1 MCRNLLFY
9 GGTLN
14 NCVSLKKKK
23 ALHTESAFC
32 IKGEKFR
39 GTTFVSHFV
48 TAAAKG
54 NSCLLNADQ
63 TGILTLCW
71 SGSQVSFWNTLYSRH
86 DSGFRLWSYLPCVP
100 SETIFQP
107 WMVLSDRSLRH
118 TPLLPSLFAYREYFK
133 AKSAKLQGVSGKFM
147 ILFIFAA
154 DDTLLFITGN
164 TINGELHRQLNYRAS
179 DYEA

>member
-1 MCRNLLFY
+1 MKKESPSCRI
-9 GGTLN
+9 
-14 NCVSLKKKK
+14 CVLHKGRKVPRYHLCLSLC
-23 ALHTESAFC
+23 HCCFMN
-32 IKGEKFR
+32 
-39 GTTFVSHFV
+39 
-48 TAAAKG
+48 

-71 SGSQVSFWNTLYSRH
+71 SGSQVSFRNTPHSRH

-107 WMVLSDRSLRH
+107 WIVLSDRSLRR

-154 DDTLLFITGN
+154 DNTLLFIAGN
-164 TINGELHRQLNYRAS
+164 TINAKLILKNCTKS
-179 DYEA
+179 VDN